1 MLLLLLFDDNKVK
14 MAREHG
20 QKRKE
25 NSVGYIGE
33 GKRLKG
39 NIREGKT
46 GTVLEFNLEVRRP
59 L

>member
-25 NSVGYIGE
+25 NSVWYIGE

-39 NIREGKT
+39 NIREGET
-46 GTVLEFNLEVRRP
+46 GTVLELNLEVR
-59 L
+59 